1 MVRLQVQDGERRET
15 LLDILKVLLEDGVEW
30 LEVRTPTAY
39 IRLGAVPDAPHAVES
54 PSADGGARLDLPPSS
69 PAPPASRLTPAVSS
83 APNRAA
89 AAPATSTG
97 AAPAARLAE
106 GEHAVTAPF
115 VGVFYRRPSPSEPP
129 FVEVGARVS
138 GADTVCL
145 IETMKVF
152 NSVPAGV
159 DGVVVAIEVPD
170 GELVEYGQLLLR
182 VAAERRVE

>member
-1 MVRLQVQDGERRET
+1 MQDGERREA

-54 PSADGGARLDLPPSS
+54 PSADGGVRLDLPPSPAAPGS
-69 PAPPASRLTPAVSS
+69 PALPASRLTPAVSS

-89 AAPATSTG
+89 ATPAPSTG

-138 GADTVCL
+138 AADTVCL

-159 DGVVVAIEVPD
+159 DGVVVAIDVPD
-170 GELVEYGQLLLR
+170 GALVEYGQLLLR
-182 VAAERRVE
+182 IAAERRVE